1 MAIHI
6 LTTETYPLSACGI
19 NLSTKEHSF
28 MFGVVDLGIKNICTD
43 CKEKYASVSH
53 GDESCAIVKTDQLI
67 EQIQQ
72 GPL

>member
-6 LTTETYPLSACGI
+6 LTSRTYPLSVCGI
-19 NLSTKEHSF
+19 DLTTKEHSF
-28 MFGVVDLGIKNICTD
+28 MFGNMDPNVKNICTD
-43 CKEKYASVSH
+43 CKEKYASISH
-53 GDESCAIVKTDQLI
+53 GVESCAIVKTDQLI